1 MLYLF
6 NAYLAANILC
16 EPRQVPRLPHYERHY
31 LPNRARTARKLPATT
46 EEITQFQT
54 ILMSDNLMVASRA
67 ISFFSNTVS
76 AVTPDILRRIFEI
89 GLSGD
94 PEFAEEATSLIHE
107 AIKTRQVPIGDFLR
121 LHAID

>member
-1 MLYLF
+1 
-6 NAYLAANILC
+6 
-16 EPRQVPRLPHYERHY
+16 
-31 LPNRARTARKLPATT
+31 
-46 EEITQFQT
+46 
-54 ILMSDNLMVASRA
+54 MSDNLMVASRA